1 MINSKMALFLCFSFL
16 SLTLCAQENEGT
28 DYSIEQEPYKNK
40 VLDGMEEYKS
50 RHKPWRIRTSFGNK
64 KFGKIDIS
72 KLPISSSYLLA
83 LDIPSF
89 TLYDN
94 LYLGIGLFTSV
105 NLLEDT
111 AAISAEIVFGAN
123 VNLNYSFEVIEGL
136 YVVPMVGYG
145 YLGASTTKVDEITL
159 DSDAEI
165 DIRTGTDINY
175 GVFLDFSFNM
185 QPKGFGLTAGYTNYE
200 GFTFGIQFGR

>member
-1 MINSKMALFLCFSFL
+1 MINSKMALFLCFSLL
-16 SLTLCAQENEGT
+16 SLTLYAQENEGT
-28 DYSIEQEPYKNK
+28 DYPTEQESYKNN
-40 VLDGMEEYKS
+40 VLDGMVKYKS

-64 KFGKIDIS
+64 KFGNIDIS
-72 KLPISSSYLLA
+72 KLPISSSYLAA
-83 LDIPSF
+83 LDIPTF

-111 AAISAEIVFGAN
+111 ALISSEIVFGAN

-145 YLGASTTKVDEITL
+145 YLGASTTEVSEISL
-159 DSDAEI
+159 DPDVTF

-175 GVFLDFSFNM
+175 GVFLDFSFNL

-200 GFTFGIQFGR
+200 RFTFGVQYGR

>member
-1 MINSKMALFLCFSFL
+1 
-16 SLTLCAQENEGT
+16 
-28 DYSIEQEPYKNK
+28 
-40 VLDGMEEYKS
+40 
-50 RHKPWRIRTSFGNK
+50 
-64 KFGKIDIS
+64 FGKIDIS
-72 KLPISSSYLLA
+72 KLPISSSYLVA